1 MVEGSLE
8 WLGVGDVHR
17 SRGCAWLG
25 AMSLREAFAR
35 RIWEVMPLF
44 RRLLMTAW
52 FGVVGFGEGGK
63 EQYLMYEG
71 QL

>member
-1 MVEGSLE
+1 
-8 WLGVGDVHR
+8 
-17 SRGCAWLG
+17 
-25 AMSLREAFAR
+25 MSLREAFAR

>member
-1 MVEGSLE
+1 
-8 WLGVGDVHR
+8 
-17 SRGCAWLG
+17 
-25 AMSLREAFAR
+25 
-35 RIWEVMPLF
+35 
-44 RRLLMTAW
+44 MTAW